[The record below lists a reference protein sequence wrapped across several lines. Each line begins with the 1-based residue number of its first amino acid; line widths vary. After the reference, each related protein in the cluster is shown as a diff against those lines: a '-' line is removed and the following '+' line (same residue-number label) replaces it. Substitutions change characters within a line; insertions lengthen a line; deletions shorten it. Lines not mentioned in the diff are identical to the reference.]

1 MAIKLNQGADATI
14 VGAAY
19 RAAIANT
26 PGDYGRTFEKAAESY
41 GKTMKAQSET
51 FGNILKLGS
60 VIGGRMIANA
70 QELTDMSA
78 KANQLN
84 PDDAAFIIDEIYANK
99 DAQKELFGIGF
110 LQSRETRQKK
120 AELKLDQQKLF
131 AEIDGAALSIKKGT
145 EAVAAGLF
153 DAELNEVEGEI
164 VNAIIKSG
172 LKNKITEEK
181 NFAKLGRDETTG
193 ELMYTLYK
201 ENGELADLDGSGKPV
216 TMTIKQFNKSIATNV
231 NDGGA
236 LAQSLD
242 AEVNRIVNAG
252 NKSLN
257 GTYDPEMKQMHL
269 NGLDKVIKTKTDLK
283 RAMKAQFGISNTSFQ
298 DDLLTEGTP
307 ISLDLYNT
315 LLSVTGSGEEIP
327 LDKGITQGVDKEGN
341 KITMEDTDGSGGISS
356 TELQNSKNYGILAA
370 NILGMKDYEVSK
382 AYFKEYTTQ
391 NFEAAYKYGYS
402 NKAPVPG
409 KTDGTDGKLSWVG
422 TNERLNVQGGNRN
435 VDYET
440 GKDIY
445 DAFELASQ
453 GEAATFNLFN
463 VAYRYDSKNNT
474 WTDSKNEN
482 KGNSNQLRN
491 ILGISEP
498 DFKALTK
505 NAGVIQTGKDE
516 VVFFDNTPEMQTN
529 KTIFKDI
536 DVGDDDD
543 AAENL
548 NSRFGLDRR
557 SDVMFAPYS
566 KSNFGT
572 YAQTGQSGIGTDL
585 FNSDK
590 LNSNDIMMYDPI
602 KKEPIKINGKIV
614 RFKTG
619 DEAFVK
625 GDGSN
630 PTADEIIRILKEK
643 YKIEYD
649 PYKPQK

>member
-51 FGNILKLGS
+51 FGNIVKLGS

-84 PDDAAFIIDEIYANK
+84 PDDAAFIIDEIYGIK

-402 NKAPVPG
+402 KKPPVAG
-409 KTDGTDGKLSWVG
+409 KTDGTDGKETDNLG
-422 TNERLNVQGGNRN
+422 IP
-435 VDYET
+435 DYT
-440 GKDIY
+440 YPKFGSGKIDSY
-445 DAFELASQ
+445 DARTLKRRLLDGTSFNFNPTGDTNDSRAYDFIGGTWYENYDNEEKRVEIGTADQLVLDVFQTNHEAFQGLSTSTPEETINIEGETTDATTQKALHADIFNKLDLNKDNAVSTSLNDYFGLSGKRKTLQFRPYTGLAS
-453 GEAATFNLFN
+453 EDALSRNMSA
-463 VAYRYDSKNNT
+463 DSMFTNDIMLYN
-474 WTDSKNEN
+474 
-482 KGNSNQLRN
+482 
-491 ILGISEP
+491 P
-498 DFKALTK
+498 
-505 NAGVIQTGKDE
+505 QTGKRVTDANG
-516 VVFFDNTPEMQTN
+516 D
-529 KTIFKDI
+529 TIRFKI
-536 DVGDDDD
+536 GDDMG
-543 AAENL
+543 NL
-548 NSRFGLDRR
+548 DEGTGL
-557 SDVMFAPYS
+557 SKDV
-566 KSNFGT
+566 T
-572 YAQTGQSGIGTDL
+572 
-585 FNSDK
+585 
-590 LNSNDIMMYDPI
+590 
-602 KKEPIKINGKIV
+602 
-614 RFKTG
+614 
-619 DEAFVK
+619 
-625 GDGSN
+625 
-630 PTADEIIRILKEK
+630 RILEVLKQNGVQ
-643 YKIEYD
+643 
-649 PYKPQK
+649 PPTQLP